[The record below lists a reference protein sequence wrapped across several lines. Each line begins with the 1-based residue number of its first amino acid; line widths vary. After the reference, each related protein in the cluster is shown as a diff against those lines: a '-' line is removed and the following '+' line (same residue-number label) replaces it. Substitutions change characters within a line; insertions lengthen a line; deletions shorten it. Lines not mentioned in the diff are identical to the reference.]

1 MTRVAPTPLSR
12 GGEEVGG
19 QEDVRP
25 TSGKGGRGGGGVPG
39 ARGEGRGEIFLL
51 QLSCGALT
59 YPAGLTIEIYAWT
72 AALCQKS
79 THSICTLKLVCH
91 DFTADRLVGMLER
104 CYLTLRP
111 LRRDV

>member
-12 GGEEVGG
+12 GGEEVEGKGG
-19 QEDVRP
+19 CQP
-25 TSGKGGRGGGGVPG
+25 TSERGGRGGGGVPG

-72 AALCQKS
+72 AALCKKIH
-79 THSICTLKLVCH
+79 TRHSSN
-91 DFTADRLVGMLER
+91 
-104 CYLTLRP
+104 
-111 LRRDV
+111 